1 MDDMLEKLDREI
13 NTQIENLALMENGTQ
28 EKERATQHLT
38 ELMKMRE
45 TIENDKTAAKQ
56 SRRFN
61 MADLVVKGVG
71 VVVSGVALVSNVW
84 LAIQGFDF
92 EREGTFTS
100 KTMNN
105 LMSKINRSEK

>member
-1 MDDMLEKLDREI
+1 MGDMLEKLDREI

-38 ELMKMRE
+38 ELMRMRA

>member
-1 MDDMLEKLDREI
+1 MDEMLEKLDREI
-13 NTQIENLALMENGTQ
+13 DAQIENLSQLENGTE

-56 SRRFN
+56 NKKISVV
-61 MADLVVKGVG
+61 DLVIKGAG
-71 VVVSGVALVSNVW
+71 VVVSGIALVSNVW
-84 LAIQGFDF
+84 LAVQGFDF
-92 EREGTFTS
+92 EREGSFTS

>member
-13 NTQIENLALMENGTQ
+13 NTQIENLALMENGTE

-45 TIENDKTAAKQ
+45 TIENDKNAAKQ
-56 SRRFN
+56 SKRFN
-61 MADLVVKGVG
+61 VADLVVKVLGVG
-71 VVVSGVALVSNVW
+71 VSGLALISNVW
-84 LAIQGFDF
+84 LAVQGFDF
-92 EREGTFTS
+92 EREGSFTS

>member
-1 MDDMLEKLDREI
+1 MDEMLEKLDREI
-13 NTQIENLALMENGTQ
+13 DAQIENLSQLENGTE

-45 TIENDKTAAKQ
+45 AIENDKTAAKQ
-56 SRRFN
+56 NKKISVV
-61 MADLVVKGVG
+61 DLVIKGAG
-71 VVVSGVALVSNVW
+71 VVVSGIALVSNVW
-84 LAIQGFDF
+84 LAVQGFDF
-92 EREGTFTS
+92 EREGSFTS